1 MEIADPRVDPKL
13 VPVGSVPRVFNGP
26 DNEYRD
32 LPSVRTPNGYV
43 ITRWNLTDEERARV
57 AAGDDVFVT
66 LVSSNGKINPL
77 FVTIGPVD
85 WTQTPA

>member
-1 MEIADPRVDPKL
+1 MEICDPRVDLSL
-13 VPVGSVPRVFNGP
+13 VPEGSRATVINGP

-43 ITRWNLTDEERARV
+43 ITRWTLSDVERAAIVR
-57 AAGDDVFVT
+57 GEDIFVT
-66 LVSSNGKINPL
+66 LLSDGAINPL

-85 WTQTPA
+85 WTVDPS